1 MIELLGKIVTLV
13 CHDEVFIFRLTQDH
27 IDLGVLDD
35 VGCIINE
42 STSIEKRIWFE
53 AFEIMQA
60 TNKADMGLVLNHK
73 QYNKILKG
81 WKDFQVTVQPE

>member
-1 MIELLGKIVTLV
+1 MTQLIGKIVTLV
-13 CHDEVFIFRLTQDH
+13 CPHEVFIFRLTQNH
-27 IDLGVLDD
+27 IDLGVLNDD
-35 VGCIINE
+35 DCIINE
-42 STSIEKRIWFE
+42 STTIEKRIWFE

-81 WKDFQVTVQPE
+81 WKDFQVMVQPE